1 MWKYYLQPWKK
12 YLTFAGRAT
21 RREFWSFTLVNT
33 LLLWGGMA
41 VLMFPGESG
50 AGPLL
55 IVLKCVFSFFWMVQQ
70 LPQLAVTVRRLHDTG
85 CSGWCIFILAV
96 PFLGILLFLIEL
108 LLPGTRGRNY
118 FGDDPRAAAP
128 SVERG
133 VDSGE

>member
-1 MWKYYLQPWKK
+1 MWKYYLLPWKK
-12 YLTFAGRAT
+12 YLTFSGRAT

-41 VLMFPGESG
+41 VLMFPGEWEG
-50 AGPLL
+50 GPPL
-55 IVLKCVFSFFWMVQQ
+55 IVLRCAFSFFWMVQQ
-70 LPQLAVTVRRLHDTG
+70 LPQLAVTVRRLHDTD

-96 PFLGILLFLIEL
+96 PFLGILLLLIEL

-118 FGDDPRAAAP
+118 FGDDPRAAVP

-133 VDSGE
+133 ADSGK